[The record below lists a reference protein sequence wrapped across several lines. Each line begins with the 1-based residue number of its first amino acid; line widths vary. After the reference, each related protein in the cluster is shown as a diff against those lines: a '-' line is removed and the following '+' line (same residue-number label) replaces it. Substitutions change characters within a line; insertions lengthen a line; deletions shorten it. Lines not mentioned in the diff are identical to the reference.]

1 MHRKDIKA
9 QIRKQLKTEYPNWQR
24 LNRKEKKQIARKVL
38 AEVSDSYDFSKEIE
52 TPVPELIGLSN
63 QQPTNGILTIEQMAE
78 FVQYTRPTRYSGCM
92 ESIVRIRQ
100 LRISNC
106 RPSIH

>member
-38 AEVSDSYDFSKEIE
+38 SEVFDNYDFSKDIE
-52 TPVPELIGLSN
+52 TPGPELIGLSN
-63 QQPTNGILTIEQMAE
+63 QQPTN
-78 FVQYTRPTRYSGCM
+78 
-92 ESIVRIRQ
+92 RIADHRF
-100 LRISNC
+100 IN
-106 RPSIH
+106 

>member
-38 AEVSDSYDFSKEIE
+38 SEVFDNYDFCKD
-52 TPVPELIGLSN
+52 PHPEGVALKNPPIGGQSPAP
-63 QQPTNGILTIEQMAE
+63 Q
-78 FVQYTRPTRYSGCM
+78 
-92 ESIVRIRQ
+92 
-100 LRISNC
+100 
-106 RPSIH
+106 